1 VKIISILKNPEAG
14 LSLFA
19 AILFCFIASV
29 SSLSYAQTGQPSS
42 GWGDPGT
49 DRSNSA
55 PAAPTIDSTAPKQ
68 GIQTGPS
75 SSGASAEQTS
85 GSCGKY
91 KSDQESFLCMLIRV
105 FYGRDTPRGPNRDVE
120 ENIGVGGAAG

>member
-1 VKIISILKNPEAG
+1 MKIISILKNPEAR
-14 LSLFA
+14 LSIFA
-19 AILFCFIASV
+19 ATLFYLMASV
-29 SSLSYAQTGQPSS
+29 SYAQTGQPSS

-55 PAAPTIDSTAPKQ
+55 PAINSPAPQK
-68 GIQTGPS
+68 GIQTVPS
-75 SSGASAEQTS
+75 SSGAPVEQGS
-85 GSCGKY
+85 DSCGRY

-105 FYGRDTPRGPNRDVE
+105 FYGPNTPRGPNRDVE